1 MFIRKM
7 VENNKPLLTE
17 NEKIALVMNNAGDGQ
32 GLIMDMSGKTADEV
46 MKDEMVN
53 KFNDQVDMYVEKF
66 NEHSKNLEKYVDNIS
81 KNVEEI
87 EIMPLGN
94 YVLIKEFEQNPFQ
107 RIVRDS
113 SGLITDLG
121 GMKPIFKNTDNG
133 EIEEEEQFIKV
144 GVVQEVGPECKYL
157 QPGDAVFYSKPS
169 AIPVPFYKQ
178 KLIQVNET
186 RVLAVVN
193 DSLTERFNKIK
204 EDNDE

>member
-1 MFIRKM
+1 MKEKLAMDLSGENTTRIVALDGTTAEDVINKRK
-7 VENNKPLLTE
+7 TE
-17 NEKIALVMNNAGDGQ
+17 
-32 GLIMDMSGKTADEV
+32 
-46 MKDEMVN
+46 
-53 KFNDQVDMYVEKF
+53 KFNDMVDAYTEKF
-66 NEHSKNLEKYVDNIS
+66 EKRSADLQEFAEKINE
-81 KNVEEI
+81 NVNNI
-87 EIMPLGN
+87 EIMPLGS
-94 YVLIKEFEQNPFQ
+94 YVLVKQFEENPFQ

-113 SGLITDLG
+113 KSGLIIDTG
-121 GMKPIFKNTDNG
+121 GLAPQYKNTDNG

-144 GVVQEVGPECKYL
+144 GVVQEVGPECRYL
-157 QPGDAVFYSKPS
+157 QSGDAVFYSKPS

>member
-94 YVLIKEFEQNPFQ
+94 YILVKEFEQNPFQ

-133 EIEEEEQFIKV
+133 EIEEEELFIKV
-144 GVVQEVGPECKYL
+144 GVVQETGPECKYL
-157 QPGDAVFYSKPS
+157 QIGDTVFYSQPAS
-169 AIPVPFYKQ
+169 IVVPFYKQ
-178 KLIQVNET
+178 GLVQICEN
-186 RVLAVVN
+186 RIIAVVN
-193 DSLTERFNKIK
+193 KGLSKRFNK
-204 EDNDE
+204 

>member
-1 MFIRKM
+1 MKEKLAMDLSGENTTRIVALDGTTAEDVINKRK
-7 VENNKPLLTE
+7 TE
-17 NEKIALVMNNAGDGQ
+17 
-32 GLIMDMSGKTADEV
+32 
-46 MKDEMVN
+46 
-53 KFNDQVDMYVEKF
+53 KFNDMVDAYTEKF
-66 NEHSKNLEKYVDNIS
+66 EKRSADLQEFAEKINE
-81 KNVEEI
+81 NVNNI
-87 EIMPLGN
+87 EIMPLGS
-94 YVLIKEFEQNPFQ
+94 YVLVKQFEENPFQ

-113 SGLITDLG
+113 KSGIIIDTG
-121 GMKPIFKNTDNG
+121 GLAPQYKNTDNG

-144 GVVQEVGPECKYL
+144 GVVQEVGPECRYL

-204 EDNDE
+204 EDNDK